1 MWDLIINPFVTLLTL
16 FYSIFGNDIILAI
29 VFFTLLVRFLTYP
42 LLAKQQESAK
52 NMQAIQPKLK
62 KLQEKYKDDKERLA
76 QEQMSLYKEAGVNP
90 FGGCLPL
97 LIQFP
102 ILIGLYQAIY
112 FALAATPFQLV
123 DLSERLLIPGLDGLI
138 PLQRVWLGMDLTQPP
153 TPPVNPAYAL
163 LLPLLVMATTYLQ
176 SKMTMSMQA
185 PASSSGGDGA
195 MDQAQAMTR
204 SMTTIMPIMF
214 GVFALS
220 FSVGLSV
227 YFITS
232 NVVGIIQYSPAG
244 KRVLDR
250 LFSGGRKQKDKNLD
264 ALGDD
269 DEDENDA
276 NSDKSEPKA
285 QSNKTNKANS
295 KQNNKSGGNKKNNK
309 KPPNNKGKT
318 K

>member
-1 MWDLIINPFVTLLTL
+1 
-16 FYSIFGNDIILAI
+16 
-29 VFFTLLVRFLTYP
+29 
-42 LLAKQQESAK
+42 
-52 NMQAIQPKLK
+52 
-62 KLQEKYKDDKERLA
+62 
-76 QEQMSLYKEAGVNP
+76 
-90 FGGCLPL
+90 L

-220 FSVGLSV
+220 FLGGFVGLLHSPPMSSV
-227 YFITS
+227 SFNIAPQA
-232 NVVGIIQYSPAG
+232 NVSLIAYS
-244 KRVLDR
+244 VV
-250 LFSGGRKQKDKNLD
+250 GRKQKDKNLD

-269 DEDENDA
+269 DEDETDA
-276 NSDKSEPKA
+276 NSDKSEPKRS
-285 QSNKTNKANS
+285 QTKQIRQIQNKTTSRVAIRKTTKATKQQRQNQVVNS
-295 KQNNKSGGNKKNNK
+295 M
-309 KPPNNKGKT
+309 
-318 K
+318 

>member
-1 MWDLIINPFVTLLTL
+1 
-16 FYSIFGNDIILAI
+16 
-29 VFFTLLVRFLTYP
+29 
-42 LLAKQQESAK
+42 
-52 NMQAIQPKLK
+52 
-62 KLQEKYKDDKERLA
+62 
-76 QEQMSLYKEAGVNP
+76 
-90 FGGCLPL
+90 L

-269 DEDENDA
+269 DEDETDA

-309 KPPNNKGKT
+309 SHQTTKAKPSSQ
-318 K
+318 